1 MAKSRI
7 RFMCERCGA
16 EAGQWQGR
24 CPACLEWNTMV
35 EFRVRE
41 PGPAARRAASMA
53 EPVSAAMLDLTS
65 ETRLTTG
72 IGELDRVLGGGLV
85 PGALIL
91 LSGDPGIGKSTL
103 ALQAASRF
111 AGAQGACLYV
121 TGEESISQVGMRSQ
135 RLGTAYEGLLLL
147 AETDVDAV
155 GQHVRSALGGRSG
168 LLIVD
173 SIQAVFAAEV
183 EAPPGSV
190 SQVRECAA
198 RLLRLAKDLNIAS
211 VLVGH
216 VTKEGTLAGPRLLE
230 HMVDTVLSLEG
241 DRHSGYRILRCTKNR
256 FGSTDEL
263 GLFLMGERGLEG
275 VPDASAALLA
285 ERRSGVPGSAV
296 VPTIEGSRP
305 LLLEI
310 QALVSQASPGGSPRR
325 SVTGLDYGRACLI
338 LAVLEK
344 RAGIPLAAAD
354 VFVNVPGGIRVSEPA
369 ADLGM
374 ALAVASSYRDAPL
387 ADGTACVGEVG
398 LGGEIRSVPHLE
410 RRLAELD
417 RRGFRRCLAPRQA
430 KLGMA
435 ANIEVV
441 RVDNISDAFRVGLGS
456 VAGRKASQA
465 AGGQSGRR

>member
-1 MAKSRI
+1 
-7 RFMCERCGA
+7 
-16 EAGQWQGR
+16 
-24 CPACLEWNTMV
+24 MV
-35 EFRVRE
+35 EFRVT
-41 PGPAARRAASMA
+41 GLPAPPRAAGTA
-53 EPVSAAMLDLTS
+53 DPVSAARLELS
-65 ETRLTTG
+65 GETRLTTG
-72 IGELDRVLGGGLV
+72 IGEFDRVLGGGVV

-103 ALQAASRF
+103 VLQAANGF
-111 AGAQGACLYV
+111 ASIHGRCLYV
-121 TGEESISQVGMRSQ
+121 SGEESISQLALRSR
-135 RLGTAYEGLLLL
+135 RLQAAGENLLLV
-147 AETDVDAV
+147 AETDVDAIS
-155 GQHVRSALGGRSG
+155 QHVQKTHPAFL
-168 LLIVD
+168 VAD
-173 SIQAVFAAEV
+173 SIQAMSAAEV

-198 RLLRLAKDLNIAS
+198 RLLRLAKDLNVPSI
-211 VLVGH
+211 LVGH

-241 DRHSGYRILRCTKNR
+241 DRHSGYRLLRCTKNR

-263 GLFLMGERGLEG
+263 GLFRMTETGLEG

-285 ERRSGVPGSAV
+285 ERRNGTPGSSV

-344 RAGIPLAAAD
+344 RAGMPLASAD
-354 VFVNVPGGIRVSEPA
+354 VFINIPGGLRVAEPA
-369 ADLGM
+369 ADLGV
-374 ALAVASSYRDAPL
+374 ALAVASSFRDVPVM
-387 ADGTACVGEVG
+387 DDTACVGEVG
-398 LGGEIRSVPHLE
+398 LGGEVRSVPQLA
-410 RRLAELD
+410 RRLAELA

-430 KLGMA
+430 EARAA

-441 RVDNISDAFRVGLGS
+441 AVDTITDAFSAGLGGQ
-456 VAGRKASQA
+456 VAPVTQQA
-465 AGGQSGRR
+465 AGKLPRG